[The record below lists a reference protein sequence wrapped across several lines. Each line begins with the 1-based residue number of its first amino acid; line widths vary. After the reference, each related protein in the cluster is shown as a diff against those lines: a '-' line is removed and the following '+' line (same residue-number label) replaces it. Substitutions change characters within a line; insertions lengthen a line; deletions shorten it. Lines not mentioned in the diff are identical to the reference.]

1 MKKSIFYSILTLAAL
16 ITLAACQK
24 ESFNQEESAKKGT
37 VIGVG
42 IFNPSDLKTTIGPVD
57 EDNNRP
63 IYWANGDAINVNGY
77 NSEPLSDVEE
87 NRDRAFFTFTDDL
100 EYPYNLLYPAEY
112 YKEGNI
118 DFPSLQNFTPIVP
131 MCAYAENAEAKITMI
146 PATAV
151 LKLPVVLKAGG
162 DVNTKLKTLVVKA
175 ANGNLCGEFSINYAT
190 GELTAVEGDKTMK
203 VLVNKNINETTPV
216 DIYAVIPPASN
227 ETYIIRVV
235 DTNGECI
242 SIKLTDKTF
251 AAGVVYGLNTLEYEP
266 KGIAA
271 DYEIESAEQWNL
283 YAESFNAAPEDHQT
297 DVVSIV
303 GVLDFTGT
311 TNTPIGEH
319 YGSDI
324 YFSGSVIGNNQT
336 IKNLESS
343 TPLFGCVNSSASITG
358 LTIDESCSF
367 TVPYSTINYFG
378 PFAEYVKGKIENC
391 HNKASITLAA
401 DESGESE
408 NTVYVGGLAGRV
420 REGKLI
426 SCSNSGNIT
435 LDATYKGKTNKIYTY
450 AGGIVGYM
458 SNAAAVVDDCSNSGK
473 ITTAALTN
481 TTVLAGI
488 GANVSG
494 TISNC
499 ENTGEITSSMARPGS
514 DACKFIK
521 IGGIAGTVND
531 NVTLR
536 DNSNKVDITVSDA
549 VKQNFIG
556 GIAAQIAGSRT
567 TLSGNTNSGNISSTA
582 GIRNAYF
589 GGLYGQVSATTSITL
604 TGSPFTGKISISGH
618 ESVGSAY
625 LFAGGIVG
633 LSIAEL
639 TITGDNCTLESD
651 ITIPQSSS
659 TAVELFMGGVVGAA
673 GENGGGTVE
682 SGAKVTVSGISV
694 SGKIKMTGSDNT
706 IVPLYQKAAFGG
718 ILGAAFAGA
727 DISNCEST
735 TDVYFCEAATAGGS
749 NGNPAHLGGIAGR
762 IEGANS
768 KISNCTAGGNVYS
781 YLYNNNWWNAN
792 DQVGINAVGG
802 IVGSFGYNKGQTY
815 TLVLSDCSS
824 SATCYGYRG
833 TVGGI
838 AGYLDKATLSGTN
851 SFTFTGSIIRG
862 APAAGVA
869 GIANECA
876 ISGCTVKS
884 SKIAGSSAGSCIGHA
899 AGIVGLGMSTRVN
912 GCKSFVSA
920 LTATGNT
927 AGFVAGGIIAC
938 PDSKCSIDNCSYG
951 GKVGNNTISNDNVG
965 LYVIGNEEI
974 TPSNVTRWDGK

>member
-1 MKKSIFYSILTLAAL
+1 MKKNIFYSILTLAAL

-63 IYWANGDAINVNGY
+63 IYWANKDAINVNGCD
-77 NSEPLSDVEE
+77 SEPLSNVEK
-87 NRDRAFFTFTDDL
+87 NRDWAFFTFTDDL

-118 DFPSLQNFTPIVP
+118 DFPSLQDFTPIVP
-131 MCAYAENAEAKITMI
+131 MCAYAEDAEAKITMI

-151 LKLPVVLKAGG
+151 LKLPVLLKAGG

-203 VLVNKNINETTPV
+203 VLVNKNINETTPI

-283 YAESFNAAPEDHQT
+283 YAESFNAAPEDHQA

-303 GVLDFTGT
+303 GDLDFEGI
-311 TNTPIGEH
+311 TNVFIGSH
-319 YGSDI
+319 YGGEN
-324 YFSGSVIGNNQT
+324 YVSGSILGNNNK
-336 IKNLESS
+336 IMNLHSS
-343 TPLFGCVNSSASITG
+343 VPLVGSVNSKGKIKD
-358 LTIDESCSF
+358 LTIDSSCSF
-367 TVPYSTINYFG
+367 TVPYTVGAEGYFG
-378 PFAEYVKGKIENC
+378 PFAEYVKGEIDNC
-391 HNKASITLAA
+391 HNEASITISSNGKDF
-401 DESGESE
+401 DE
-408 NTVYVGGLAGRV
+408 NIFIGGLAGRV
-420 REGKLI
+420 REGKLVN
-426 SCSNSGNIT
+426 CTNSGDIT
-435 LDATYKGKTNKIYTY
+435 LDATFKGTGISY

-458 SNAAAVVDDCSNSGK
+458 SNAAAVVDSCSNSGK

-499 ENTGEITSSMARPGS
+499 ENTGELTSSMARPGG
-514 DACKFIK
+514 DACKFIM
-521 IGGIAGTVND
+521 IGGIAGTVNKD
-531 NVTLR
+531 MTLR

-549 VKQNFIG
+549 VKQNYIG
-556 GIAAQIAGSRT
+556 GIAAKIAGSGT

-618 ESVGSAY
+618 ESKDAVY

-633 LSIAEL
+633 LSTAEL

-673 GENGGGTVE
+673 GENGGATVV

-694 SGKIKMTGSDNT
+694 SGQIKMTGNGNT
-706 IVPLYQKAAFGG
+706 IIPLYKKAAFGG

-727 DISNCEST
+727 DISHCEST
-735 TDVYFCEAATAGGS
+735 TDVNFCEGSTASGS

-768 KISNCTAGGNVYS
+768 KISNCTAGGKVYS
-781 YLYNNNWWNAN
+781 YLYNNNWWDSNN
-792 DQVGINAVGG
+792 QVGINAVGG

-838 AGYLDKATLSGTN
+838 AGYLDKATLSGKN
-851 SFTFTGSIIRG
+851 SFTGSISRG

-884 SKIAGSSAGSCIGHA
+884 SKIAGSGAGSCIGHA
-899 AGIVGLGMSTRVN
+899 AGIVGLGMSTSVN
-912 GCKSFVSA
+912 DCKSFVST
-920 LTATGNT
+920 LTAANGTGV
-927 AGFVAGGIIAC
+927 VAGGIIAC
-938 PDSKCSIDNCSYG
+938 PDAKCSIDNCSYG
-951 GKVGNNTISNDNVG
+951 GKVGGITITNDNVAD
-965 LYVIGNEEI
+965 YIIGNTAI
-974 TPSNVTRWDGK
+974 TPGAVDHWDGK

>member
-1 MKKSIFYSILTLAAL
+1 MKKNIFYSILTLAAL
-16 ITLAACQK
+16 ISLAACQK

-63 IYWANGDAINVNGY
+63 IYWANEDAINVNGCD
-77 NSEPLSDVEE
+77 SDPLSNVEE
-87 NRDRAFFTFTDDL
+87 NRDWAFFTFTDDL

-118 DFPSLQNFTPIVP
+118 DFPSLQDFTPIVP
-131 MCAYAENAEAKITMI
+131 MCAYAEDAGAKITMI

-227 ETYIIRVV
+227 ETYTIRVV

-283 YAESFNAAPEDHQT
+283 YAESFNAAPEDHQA

-303 GVLDFTGT
+303 GGLDFTGT
-311 TNTPIGEH
+311 TNTPIGGH

-324 YFSGSVIGNNQT
+324 YFSGSVIGNNNT
-336 IKNLESS
+336 IKNLKSS
-343 TPLFGCVNSSASITG
+343 TPLFGCVNSSASITD

-378 PFAEYVKGKIENC
+378 PFAEYVKGKVENC

-401 DESGESE
+401 DESGDSE

-435 LDATYKGKTNKIYTY
+435 LDATYKGKTNQIFTY

-458 SNAAAVVDDCSNSGK
+458 SNAAAVVDSCSNSGK

-499 ENTGEITSSMARPGS
+499 ENTGELTSSMARSG
-514 DACKFIK
+514 DACKFIM
-521 IGGIAGTVND
+521 IGGIAGTVNKD
-531 NVTLR
+531 MTLR

-549 VKQNFIG
+549 VKQNYIG
-556 GIAAQIAGSRT
+556 GIAAKIEGSGT

-618 ESVGSAY
+618 ESGSAVY

-633 LSIAEL
+633 LSTAEL
-639 TITGDNCTLESD
+639 TITGDNCTLKSD

-659 TAVELFMGGVVGAA
+659 TAAELFMGGVVGAA
-673 GENGGGTVE
+673 GENGGATVV
-682 SGAKVTVSGISV
+682 SGAKVTVSGINV
-694 SGKIKMTGSDNT
+694 SGQIKMTGKEAKK
-706 IVPLYQKAAFGG
+706 PLYEKAAFGG

-735 TDVYFCEAATAGGS
+735 TDVYFCEKATASKS
-749 NGNPAHLGGIAGR
+749 NDYPAHLGGIAGR
-762 IEGANS
+762 IEGGNS

-781 YLYNNNWWNAN
+781 YLYNNDWWDTNN
-792 DQVGINAVGG
+792 QVGINAVGG

-838 AGYLDKATLSGTN
+838 AGYLDKATLSGKN
-851 SFTFTGSIIRG
+851 SFTGSISRG

-884 SKIAGSSAGSCIGHA
+884 SSIAGNGAGSCIGHT
-899 AGIVGLGMSTRVN
+899 AGIVGLGMSTSVN
-912 GCKSFVSA
+912 GCKSFVTT
-920 LTATGNT
+920 LTATGGT
-927 AGFVAGGIIAC
+927 GVVAGGIIAC
-938 PDSKCSIDNCSYG
+938 PDSKCSIGNTTACSYG
-951 GKVGNNTISNDNVG
+951 GSVGGTTITSGNVAN
-965 LYVIGNEEI
+965 YAIGNTAI
-974 TPSNVTRWDGK
+974 SLGTVNYWDGK